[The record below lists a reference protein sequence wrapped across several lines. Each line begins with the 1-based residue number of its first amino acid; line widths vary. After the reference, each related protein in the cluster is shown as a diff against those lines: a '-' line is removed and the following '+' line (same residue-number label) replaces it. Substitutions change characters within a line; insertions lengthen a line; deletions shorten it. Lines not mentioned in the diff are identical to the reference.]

1 MATSDWAPLVADVGA
16 ILRARTKDSNGN
28 ELGTFTANT
37 RPTGDQVDELIETA
51 ITDIESEVGSVPD
64 VLQDAARRVAALG
77 TALLVELSFFPE
89 QISTGRSP
97 YDQLKE
103 LYDARFARL
112 KTQIEDVNA
121 GGEVGGGDSS
131 EALLP
136 EYSFPA
142 ICNPLGLGAQW

>member
-16 ILRARTKDSNGN
+16 ILRARTKDANDN

-77 TALLVELSFFPE
+77 TALLVELSHWPNE
-89 QISTGRSP
+89 VAQGRSP

-103 LYDARFARL
+103 LYDARFTRL
-112 KTQIEDVNA
+112 KAQIDDVNA
-121 GGEVGGGDSS
+121 GGDVGGGS
-131 EALLP
+131 ESEVPLP
-136 EYSFPA
+136 VYEFPEL
-142 ICNPLGLGAQW
+142 NSLGWSTQW

>member
-16 ILRARTKDSNGN
+16 ILRARTKDSNGA

-51 ITDIESEVGSVPD
+51 ISDLESEVGSVPD
-64 VLQDAARRVAALG
+64 KLQDAARRVAAIG

-89 QISTGRSP
+89 QIANGRSP

-103 LYDARFARL
+103 LYDSRFTRL
-112 KTQIEDVNA
+112 KAQIDEVNS
-121 GGEVGGGDSS
+121 GGEVGASD
-131 EALLP
+131 ALLP
-136 EYSFPA
+136 EYSFPEL
-142 ICNPLGLGAQW
+142 NSLGWSVQW

>member
-51 ITDIESEVGSVPD
+51 MSDIESEVGSVPD
-64 VLQDAARRVAALG
+64 VLQDAARRVAAIG
-77 TALLVELSFFPE
+77 TALLVELSYFPE
-89 QISTGRSP
+89 QITNGRSP
-97 YDQLKE
+97 YDQLRE

-112 KTQIEDVNA
+112 KIKIDEVNA
-121 GGEVGGGDSS
+121 GGEVGTADD
-131 EALLP
+131 ALP
-136 EYSFPA
+136 DYSFPEF
-142 ICNPLGLGAQW
+142 NFLGFGTSW

>member
-28 ELGTFTANT
+28 ELGSFTANT

-64 VLQDAARRVAALG
+64 VLQDAARRVAAIG

-89 QISTGRSP
+89 QITNGRSP
-97 YDQLKE
+97 YDRLKD
-103 LYDARFARL
+103 LYDARFTRL
-112 KTQIEDVNA
+112 KTQIDEVNS
-121 GGEVGGGDSS
+121 GSEVGASD
-131 EALLP
+131 ALLP
-136 EYSFPA
+136 DYSFPDL
-142 ICNPLGLGAQW
+142 CDPLGFATRW

>member
-28 ELGTFTANT
+28 EPGTFTTAT

-51 ITDIESEVGSVPD
+51 ISDIESEVGSVPD
-64 VLQDAARRVAALG
+64 ELQDAARRVAAIG

-89 QISTGRSP
+89 QIATGRSP

-103 LYDARFARL
+103 LYDARFTRL
-112 KTQIEDVNA
+112 KAQIDDVNA
-121 GGEVGGGDSS
+121 GGDVGGGS
-131 EALLP
+131 ESEVPLP
-136 EYSFPA
+136 VYEFPV
-142 ICNPLGLGAQW
+142 INSLGWSTQW